1 MIEFYKYH
9 ALGNDYIVIDP
20 QHAPDLLLTPE
31 RIRLICHRN
40 FGVGSDGILYG
51 PLFEDGQIRLRIFNP
66 DGSEAEKS
74 GNGIRIF
81 SKYLVD
87 AGYLSKNQFSLDT
100 AGGRV
105 AVELLNTQA
114 TLIRVNM
121 GVVTFWSERIQVTGS
136 PREVVNEPLSLP
148 GGVFR
153 VTCLSL
159 GNPHCVVP
167 LPNISKELACELGP
181 SIENHPQFPKRINTQ
196 LVQVLDRHNIRIE
209 IWERGAGYTLAS
221 GSSSSA
227 AACAAYKL
235 GLVDPELTVHMPG
248 GTITIAILPDW
259 HVLMSGSVSY
269 VARGQLSAE
278 FQSDI
283 NR

>member
-1 MIEFYKYH
+1 M
-9 ALGNDYIVIDP
+9 IDP
-20 QHAPDLLLTPE
+20 QHTPDLSLTPE
-31 RIRLICHRN
+31 RIRRICHRN

-51 PLFEDGQIRLRIFNP
+51 PLFEGGQIRLQIFNP

-87 AGYLSKNQFSLDT
+87 AGYLSENQFTLNT

-114 TLIRVNM
+114 TLIRVDM
-121 GVVTFWSERIQVTGS
+121 GAVTFWSERIPVIGA
-136 PREVVNEPLSLP
+136 PREVVNEPLALP
-148 GGVFR
+148 GGTFN

-159 GNPHCVVP
+159 GNPHCVIP
-167 LPNISKELACELGP
+167 LVHISRELACQLGP
-181 SIENHPQFPKRINTQ
+181 AVENHPRFPKRINTQ
-196 LVQVLDRHNIRIE
+196 LVQILDRYNIQIE

-248 GTITIAILPDW
+248 GTITIVILPDW
-259 HVLMSGSVSY
+259 HVLMSGPVSY
-269 VARGQLSAE
+269 VARGQLSTE
-278 FQSDI
+278 FQSEIDSGNDRI
-283 NR
+283 VF